1 MIDSPLNTDVRGDID
16 YFFELARMADLRCKD
31 LGPKTVAT
39 NHLAVALEIL
49 ATHGGKE
56 SAFKQLE
63 DLRQALS
70 SQDRDPEPTAP
81 RRRRKPR
88 SRKLK

>member
-1 MIDSPLNTDVRGDID
+1 MDSRSSTDLRGDID

-63 DLRQALS
+63 GLRQALA
-70 SQDRDPEPTAP
+70 RKDPDGERPTP
-81 RRRRKPR
+81 KRRRKTR
-88 SRKLK
+88 SPKLK

>member
-1 MIDSPLNTDVRGDID
+1 MDSRSSTDLRGDID

-49 ATHGGKE
+49 ASHGGKE

-63 DLRQALS
+63 GLRQALS
-70 SQDRDPEPTAP
+70 SKDLDGKRPTPE
-81 RRRRKPR
+81 RRRKTR

>member
-1 MIDSPLNTDVRGDID
+1 MIDSPPNTDVRGDID

-56 SAFKQLE
+56 TAFKQLE
-63 DLRQALS
+63 GLRQALS
-70 SQDRDPEPTAP
+70 RNARDGKRPTPP
-81 RRRRKPR
+81 RRRKVR